1 MTNRQP
7 VDLILARPS
16 IFVIAIHATLLIT
29 YANGPRRPAPRKHP
43 SSCALPRQAARA
55 SYFSAT
61 ERSVS
66 MQPPMIRANL
76 LEPILEALHGHDT
89 AALLRHYALPQLPI
103 DPYQLIPLA
112 KYVAL
117 FEHAAVLLE
126 DPFLG
131 LRLGQ
136 SFRPGLLGPLGFIF
150 QASANLRQALQ
161 QLSSWLSVWQS
172 ATRVE
177 LIPGE
182 TTAGYIYQIG
192 DAKIRPRR
200 QDAEYSLAA
209 ICSLI
214 RNYLGT
220 QWSPLEVHF
229 EHPAPLKRAY
239 EHAFHAPVYS
249 SQNLNRLVLRNAD
262 LDRTGI
268 AADRSMIPFMQRHLQ
283 DLAHESRQEESFTR
297 QVNYCIARRLGSGP
311 LTLPAVA
318 QELGLSARSFQR
330 RLAEERTT
338 FRNLVRD
345 HRRTLA
351 ESLMKDRSATVT
363 SVAHTVGYAETAV
376 LSRAFKLWT
385 GASPKAYVRAARTG

>member
-1 MTNRQP
+1 
-7 VDLILARPS
+7 
-16 IFVIAIHATLLIT
+16 
-29 YANGPRRPAPRKHP
+29 
-43 SSCALPRQAARA
+43 
-55 SYFSAT
+55 
-61 ERSVS
+61 

-76 LEPILEALHGHDT
+76 LEPILEALEGHDT
-89 AALLRHYALPQLPI
+89 AALLCCYALPLPPI

-117 FEHAAVLLE
+117 FEHAARLLNE
-126 DPFLG
+126 PFLG
-131 LRLGQ
+131 LKLGRA
-136 SFRPGLLGPLGFIF
+136 FRPSLLGPLGLIF

-161 QLSSWLSVWQS
+161 QFSSYLSVWQS

-177 LIPGE
+177 LIEVQGA
-182 TTAGYIYQIG
+182 TAGYIYQIG
-192 DAKIRPRR
+192 DTGIRPRR

-214 RNYLGT
+214 RNFLGS

-229 EHPAPLKRAY
+229 EHPAGTNRAY
-239 EHAFHAPVYS
+239 QHAFHAPVYFA
-249 SQNLNRLVLRNAD
+249 QNINRLVIREAD
-262 LDRTGI
+262 LERPGI
-268 AADRSMIPFMQRHLQ
+268 ASDRSMMPLMERHLHH
-283 DLAHESRQEESFTR
+283 LAQESRQEETFAR

-311 LTLPAVA
+311 LTLPVVA

-338 FRNLVRD
+338 FRSLVRD

-376 LSRAFKLWT
+376 LSRAFKGWT
-385 GASPKAYVRAARTG
+385 GASPRAYARASRTN